1 MKLLDLKY
9 LLVKDGEHV
18 KAFAS
23 LMPTY
28 EDGLRVIYCYEI
40 HLATELQGYVSFFLL
55 LSVWVLLCDAFWKS
69 G

>member
-9 LLVKDGEHV
+9 FLVKDGEQI

-28 EDGLRVIYCYEI
+28 EDGLRVVYCYEI
-40 HLATELQGYVSFFLL
+40 HLATELQGQVFFLL
-55 LSVWVLLCDAFWKS
+55 FSSC
-69 G
+69 